1 MGANSR
7 NKGATFERDIAIA
20 LELELGIRFK
30 RNLEQSREADHA
42 DLIPDDP
49 DFPFVIECKRY
60 AGGTFQ
66 RAWWDQVNKAARAQG
81 KIPCVIYK
89 FDRRDIQVAVDWRAF
104 AAMIGV
110 ALSDDGLIHI
120 NLASL
125 CFMAREIMAR
135 RYN

>member
-20 LELELGIRFK
+20 LELELGMRFK
-30 RNLEQSREADHA
+30 RNLEQSREAHHA

-60 AGGTFQ
+60 AGGPFQ
-66 RAWWDQVNKAARAQG
+66 EAWWTQVSKAATEAR

-110 ALSDDGLIHI
+110 ALNDDGLIHM
-120 NLASL
+120 NLASF
-125 CFMAREIMAR
+125 CFVAREIMAGR
-135 RYN
+135 T

>member
-7 NKGATFERDIAIA
+7 NKGSAFERQVAIE
-20 LELELGIRFK
+20 LELELGIAFR
-30 RNLEQSREADHA
+30 RNLEQSREAHHA
-42 DLIPDDP
+42 DLIADDP

-60 AGGTFQ
+60 ASGPFQ
-66 RAWWDQVNKAARAQG
+66 RAWWDQVDKAARAAG
-81 KIPCVIYK
+81 KVPCVIYK

-104 AAMIGV
+104 AAMFGV
-110 ALSDDGLIHI
+110 ALNDDGLIHM

-135 RYN
+135 RYA

>member
-30 RNLEQSREADHA
+30 RNLEQSREAHHA

-60 AGGTFQ
+60 AGGSFQ
-66 RAWWDQVNKAARAQG
+66 AAWWTQVSKAATEAG

-110 ALSDDGLIHI
+110 ALNDDGLIHM
-120 NLASL
+120 NLASF
-125 CFMAREIMAR
+125 CFVAREIMAGKA
-135 RYN
+135 